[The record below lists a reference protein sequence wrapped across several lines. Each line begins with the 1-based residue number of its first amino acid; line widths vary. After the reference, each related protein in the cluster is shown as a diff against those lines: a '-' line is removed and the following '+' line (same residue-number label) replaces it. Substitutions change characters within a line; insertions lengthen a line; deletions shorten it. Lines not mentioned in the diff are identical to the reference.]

1 MGRWLLVRH
10 GESTWNQERRV
21 QGQQDPPLSTQGRA
35 QAQALRQRLERF
47 PLAHAYA
54 SDLGRAVETARIL
67 LQGRPVPITLTPA
80 LREFRFGPWE
90 GKPYDTLAQE
100 DPIRFQQFMAGAPS
114 FDPPPGGETRHQVLQ
129 RIKPF
134 IAQVQENHQGQD
146 ILIVSHGG
154 CLRAL
159 VVALLGL
166 PTEALWRFRLAPAS
180 LSILEVHRQSALL
193 VAWNDA
199 SHYLNGDLP
208 RTGGPAA

>member
-10 GESTWNQERRV
+10 GESTWNQERRL
-21 QGQQDPPLSTQGRA
+21 QGQQNPPLSTQGRA
-35 QAQALRQRLERF
+35 QAQALRRRLERF
-47 PLAHAYA
+47 PFAHAYA
-54 SDLGRAVETARIL
+54 SDLERAAETARIL
-67 LQGRPVPITLTPA
+67 LQGRPVPITLTPV

-100 DPIRFQQFMAGAPS
+100 DPVRFQQFMAGDPTFA
-114 FDPPPGGETRHQVLQ
+114 PPPGGETRHQVLQ
-129 RIKPF
+129 RVKSF
-134 IAQVQENHQGQD
+134 IAHVQENHPGQD

-159 VVALLGL
+159 AVALLGL
-166 PTEALWRFRLAPAS
+166 PIEALWRFRLAPAS
-180 LSILEVHRQSALL
+180 LSILEVHGQSALL

>member
-10 GESTWNQERRV
+10 GESTWNQERRL
-21 QGQQDPPLSTQGRA
+21 QGQQDPPLSPQGRA

-47 PLAHAYA
+47 PFVHAYA
-54 SDLGRAVETARIL
+54 SDLGRATETARIL
-67 LQGRPVPITLTPA
+67 LEGRSIPLTLTPL

-90 GKPYDTLAQE
+90 GKPYDALAQE
-100 DPIRFQQFMAGAPS
+100 APLLFQQFIAGDPA
-114 FDPPPGGETRHQVLQ
+114 FEPPPGGETRQEVLQ
-129 RIKPF
+129 RVKAF
-134 IAQVQENHQGQD
+134 ISQMQERHPGQD

-166 PTEALWRFRLAPAS
+166 PVEVLWRFRLAPAS
-180 LSILEVHRQSALL
+180 LSVVEVREDSTLL

-199 SHYLNGDLP
+199 SHYLNGALP
-208 RTGGPAA
+208 RTGGPAV